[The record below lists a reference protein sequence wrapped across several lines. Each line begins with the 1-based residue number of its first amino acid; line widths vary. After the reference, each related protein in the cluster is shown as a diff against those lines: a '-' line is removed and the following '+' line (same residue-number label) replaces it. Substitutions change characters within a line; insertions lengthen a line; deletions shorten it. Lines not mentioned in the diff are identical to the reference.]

1 MDPGILEAEGLFRA
15 IRRVP
20 VNSEPNFEF
29 ERSDS
34 LINSILN
41 MTDSLAIGAIVIGLI
56 TLLGAVTGLV
66 NIMLVSVNE
75 RTVEIGVRKALGAKR
90 GSILAQFLSEAILI
104 CQIGGALGIILGILN
119 GNSLTFFMGGTFVI
133 PWLWIII
140 AVVLC
145 FLVGILAGVYPAL
158 KASRLDPV
166 EALRH
171 E

>member
-1 MDPGILEAEGLFRA
+1 
-15 IRRVP
+15 
-20 VNSEPNFEF
+20 
-29 ERSDS
+29 
-34 LINSILN
+34 
-41 MTDSLAIGAIVIGLI
+41 MTETLAIGAVVIGLI

-90 GSILAQFLSEAILI
+90 RSILFQFLAEAILI
-104 CQIGGALGIILGILN
+104 CQIGGLLGIALGILN
-119 GNSLTFFMGGTFVI
+119 GNSLTFFMGGKFVI
-133 PWLWIII
+133 PWMWISI
-140 AVVLC
+140 AVGLC
-145 FLVGILAGVYPAL
+145 FLVGIIAGVYPAI